1 MLKKNKGKLILSS
14 LVTLLPAVLGLLLW
28 EQLPE
33 RVATHWGIDGTP
45 DGWSGRWAIF
55 VLPLVLL
62 AAQWLCVL
70 ITLKD
75 PKNEDQNPKAFA
87 LVIWIIPA
95 LSLLMM
101 GFTYFV
107 ALGNP
112 FSALKLM
119 ALVFGLMFTVIGNYM
134 PKVRQNSTL
143 GVKISWTLTS
153 EANWNATHRFCGK
166 VWTAGGVLTLVSIFL
181 PDNWCVAV
189 LPLLLIPMIAL
200 PVLYS
205 WRYHR
210 KELAEGTAPEQK
222 TVDEFRKKHRAASGI
237 ITAVLLAVLVPV
249 MFTGS
254 IRLQLEDTA
263 LRVDATF
270 WEELTLPYDAIDSLE
285 LREGKVDGVRTNGF
299 NSAKLLLGTF
309 QNEEFGLYTRYTY
322 TDPESAIVIRSGER
336 VLVISAED
344 AAATRALYEALLEK
358 VG

>member
-14 LVTLLPAVLGLLLW
+14 IVILLPMVIGLLLW

-33 RVATHWGIDGTP
+33 RFATHWGIDGTP
-45 DGWSGRWAIF
+45 NGWSGRWAIF

-70 ITLKD
+70 VTMKD
-75 PKNEDQNPKAFA
+75 SKNTDQHPKALA
-87 LVIWIIPA
+87 LVIWILPA

-143 GVKISWTLTS
+143 GIKISWTLTS

-166 VWTAGGVLTLVSIFL
+166 VWTAGGILTLVSIFL

-222 TVDEFRKKHRAASGI
+222 TVDEFRKKHRAISGI

-254 IRLQLEDTA
+254 IRLQLDDTA
-263 LRVDATF
+263 LQVDATF
-270 WEELTLPYDAIDSLE
+270 WQELTLPYDAIDSLE
-285 LREGKVDGVRTNGF
+285 LREGKVDGIRTNGF

-322 TDPESAIVIRSGER
+322 TDSESAIVIRSGER

-344 AAATRALYEALLEK
+344 AAATEALYGALLEK